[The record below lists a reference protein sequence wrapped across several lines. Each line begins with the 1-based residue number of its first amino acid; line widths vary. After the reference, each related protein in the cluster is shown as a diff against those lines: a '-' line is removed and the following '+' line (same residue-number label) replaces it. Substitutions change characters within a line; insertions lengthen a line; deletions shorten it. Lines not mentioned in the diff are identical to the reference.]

1 MATNPLRTFTRT
13 GGNASFSMREFLS
26 ALSPK
31 WRALGLLQ
39 HHEKPSFASTSLA
52 HLASLT
58 KRPQD
63 SFVRV
68 HLPLSTSQPL
78 RETMLNARGY
88 LRVGRLLEEL
98 DSFAGVLAQL
108 HCDDGD
114 VASAPPLLVTAA
126 FDRIDVLSDN
136 QPIGADRDLI
146 LEGCVSFCGRSSLN
160 IAIDVLPAEGAA
172 ASPILQA
179 NTTFVARD
187 AAGRAVGVPA
197 LAPATPLEAALWEA
211 GRRAQEERR
220 LKSTASLLKV
230 PPTTAE
236 LAAVHSKFLE
246 TVGSGGGGG
255 GAGAGAWATPR
266 ASGRG
271 RVTTE
276 STRLSSTHVT
286 HPQDK
291 NVYGRVFGGH
301 LMRLAYETAWACG
314 WRATAHAPRF
324 LGMSD
329 VLFRRPVEVGEL
341 LTITAEVGFSEGA
354 VFTVL
359 VDIEQERP
367 GAGGFAPAVSN
378 QLSFL
383 FRMEDDG
390 HPAPTFYPE
399 SYSSSMK
406 WVAGARQ
413 LREGQLRRLPEAA
426 AARFPQF

>member
-1 MATNPLRTFTRT
+1 MATNALRTFTRT

-26 ALSPK
+26 SCSPK

-39 HHEKPSFASTSLA
+39 RHEQPSFASTSLA
-52 HLASLT
+52 HLSLLT

-114 VASAPPLLVTAA
+114 VACAPPLLVTAA
-126 FDRIDVLSDN
+126 FDRIDVLSDK
-136 QPIGADRDLI
+136 PIGADRDLI

-160 IAIDVLPAEGAA
+160 IAVDVLEVGAA
-172 ASPILQA
+172 APILQA

-187 AAGRAVGVPA
+187 AQGRAVGVPS

-230 PPTTAE
+230 PPTAAE
-236 LAAVHSKFLE
+236 LAAVHGKFLE
-246 TVGSGGGGG
+246 TVGGGSSGSGS
-255 GAGAGAWATPR
+255 GAWATPR

-324 LGMSD
+324 LGLSD
-329 VLFRRPVEVGEL
+329 VLFRWPVEGGEL

-383 FRMEDDG
+383 FRMEEDG
-390 HPAPTFYPE
+390 HPAPIFYPE

-426 AARFPQF
+426 MARFPQF